1 MFYKLKGNQKKK
13 ESKKKR
19 HNKIKVFV
27 PKTSKILKVAAAS
40 PRKKKFFLTN
50 KTNKLT
56 ALHLELAFVTEIGK
70 KIRTRNLRNYKLLLL
85 LNIHT
90 NVCV

>member
-40 PRKKKFFLTN
+40 PRKKKLFLQIRQTN
-50 KTNKLT
+50 LQHYIWNQRLLQRSEKKSHKKFKKLQT
-56 ALHLELAFVTEIGK
+56 IAATK
-70 KIRTRNLRNYKLLLL
+70 YTY
-85 LNIHT
+85 
-90 NVCV
+90 VCV